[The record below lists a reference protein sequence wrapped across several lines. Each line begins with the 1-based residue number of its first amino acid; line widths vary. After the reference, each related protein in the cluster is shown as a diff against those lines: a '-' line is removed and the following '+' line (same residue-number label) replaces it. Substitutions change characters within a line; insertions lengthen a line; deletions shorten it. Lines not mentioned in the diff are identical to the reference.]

1 MKTDQSRNIEVIF
14 MGTEALLVVLGFIL
28 ITGLFAVTRDRQW
41 HTLATAKGRKTID
54 LEWKNSFLQS
64 NNIQC
69 RIKAA
74 ANGRA
79 IRFAASRGGSTA
91 DHASGTLYKL
101 EVLPQDKKR
110 AEDLLFSF
118 EQKRQFHRQLNV

>member
-1 MKTDQSRNIEVIF
+1 

-28 ITGLFAVTRDRQW
+28 ITGLIAVSRVRQW
-41 HTLATAKGRKTID
+41 HTLATAKGSKTID

-64 NNIQC
+64 NNIQS

-79 IRFAASRGGSTA
+79 IRFVMSGGGSA
-91 DHASGTLYKL
+91 IDPSSGMLYKL